1 MSLNI
6 VEASMTSGLLQEAN
20 NLSEFNDNTKRK
32 NSLVNLGLESA
43 IPVGVVLPYAGTS
56 PPSGWLL
63 CTGQLLP
70 INATYLDLYTAV
82 GTFFGGD
89 GFTTFGLPDLRGRVV
104 AGRDLNVGAGLANRL
119 STTHF
124 GANGQNVGQTGGTE
138 AHTLTTAQIPAHSHF
153 VANTDATSTL
163 SPLLTA
169 SDYLS
174 RHNDAGT
181 RNSYEFHGTA
191 TLPTVG
197 KSSDVGSG
205 NSHSSLQPTIIL
217 NYIIKAYFGGEKP

>member
-6 VEASMTSGLLQEAN
+6 IEANMTSGLLQEAN
-20 NLSEFNDNTKRK
+20 NLSEFNNNTKRK
-32 NSLVNLGLESA
+32 NSMVNLGLESA

-56 PPSGWLL
+56 PPSGWLF
-63 CTGQLLP
+63 CTGQILP
-70 INATYLDLYTAV
+70 INATYQDLYDAI

-89 GFTTFGLPDLRGRVV
+89 GFSTFGLPDLRGRVV
-104 AGRDLNVGAGLANRL
+104 AGRDLNVGAGMASRL

-124 GANGQNVGQTGGTE
+124 GADGQNVGQTGGTE

-153 VANTDATSTL
+153 VANTDATTSVT
-163 SPLLTA
+163 PLLTA
-169 SDYLS
+169 SQYMALS
-174 RHNDAGT
+174 NDTGGRGA
-181 RNSYEFHGTA
+181 YEFNGTA

-205 NSHSSLQPTIIL
+205 NSHSSLQPTMIL